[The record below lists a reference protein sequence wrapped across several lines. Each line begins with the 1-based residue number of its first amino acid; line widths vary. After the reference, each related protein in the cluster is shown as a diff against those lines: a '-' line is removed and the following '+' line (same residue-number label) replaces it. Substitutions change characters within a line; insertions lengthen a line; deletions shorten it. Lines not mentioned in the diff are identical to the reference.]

1 MEILNIIF
9 YTFSLVSILAASQ
22 VVISRNP
29 VKSVLSLVLC
39 FFSTAIL
46 WMLCESEFLSIV
58 LILVYVGAVMVL
70 FLFVVMMLDVK
81 ISFLKEGFIKYLPL
95 GISIGVLFVL
105 GIVYSITYNTII
117 SCKTF
122 AAYPENYNNVK
133 TLGEVLFTEYLYPFE
148 ISGIILLVAMIA
160 AISLTFRGS
169 QTRKHQ
175 DVTNQIK
182 VQSKERI
189 KLVDIKEN
197 E

>member
-1 MEILNIIF
+1 MEILKIIF
-9 YTFSLVSILAASQ
+9 YTFSLVSILSASQ
-22 VVISRNP
+22 VILSRNP

-46 WMLCESEFLSIV
+46 WMLCECEFLSIV

-70 FLFVVMMLDVK
+70 FLFVIMMLDVK
-81 ISFLKEGFIKYLPL
+81 RSFLKEGLVKYLPL
-95 GISIGVLFVL
+95 GIGVAILFVL

-122 AAYPENYNNVK
+122 SAYPEGYNNVK
-133 TLGEVLFTEYLYPFE
+133 ILGEVLFTEYIYPFE

-160 AISLTFRGS
+160 AISLTFRGT
-169 QTRKHQ
+169 QIRKHQ
-175 DVTNQIK
+175 DVTEQIRVK
-182 VQSKERI
+182 AKERV

>member
-1 MEILNIIF
+1 MEIIKIVF
-9 YTFSLVSILAASQ
+9 YTFSLISTLAALQ
-22 VVISRNP
+22 VILSKNP

-70 FLFVVMMLDVK
+70 FLFVVMMLDIK
-81 ISFLKEGFIKYLPL
+81 ITNLKESFIKYLPL
-95 GISIGVLFVL
+95 GVFIAILLVL

-122 AAYPENYNNVK
+122 SAYPENYNNVK
-133 TLGEVLFTEYLYPFE
+133 ILGELLFTEYLYPFE
-148 ISGIILLVAMIA
+148 LSGIILLVAMIA

-169 QTRKHQ
+169 QKRKHQ
-175 DVTNQIK
+175 DVSDQIK
-182 VQSKERI
+182 VKAKDRI
-189 KLVDIKEN
+189 KLIDIKEN

>member
-1 MEILNIIF
+1 MEILKIIF
-9 YTFSLVSILAASQ
+9 YTFSLISILSASQ
-22 VVISRNP
+22 VILSRNP

-70 FLFVVMMLDVK
+70 FLFVVMMLDIRV
-81 ISFLKEGFIKYLPL
+81 SYLKEGFIKYLPL
-95 GISIGVLFVL
+95 GISIAVLFVV
-105 GIVYSITYNTII
+105 GIVYSITYNKII

-133 TLGEVLFTEYLYPFE
+133 NLGEVLFTEYLYPFE

-169 QTRKHQ
+169 QKRKSQ

-182 VQSKERI
+182 VKAKDRF
-189 KLVDIKEN
+189 KLIDIKEN

>member
-1 MEILNIIF
+1 MDILKIIF
-9 YTFSLVSILAASQ
+9 YTFSLVSILSASQ
-22 VVISRNP
+22 VILSRNP

-46 WMLCESEFLSIV
+46 WMLCECEFLSIV

-70 FLFVVMMLDVK
+70 FLFVIMMLDIK
-81 ISFLKEGFIKYLPL
+81 ISFLKEGLVKYLPL
-95 GISIGVLFVL
+95 GIGVAVLFVF

-122 AAYPENYNNVK
+122 SAYPEGYNNVK
-133 TLGEVLFTEYLYPFE
+133 ILGEVLFTEYIYPFE

-160 AISLTFRGS
+160 AISLTFRGT
-169 QTRKHQ
+169 QVRKHQ
-175 DVTNQIK
+175 DVTEQIK
-182 VQSKERI
+182 VKAKERV

>member
-1 MEILNIIF
+1 MEILKIIF
-9 YTFSLVSILAASQ
+9 YTFSLVSILSASQ
-22 VVISRNP
+22 VILSRNP

-46 WMLCESEFLSIV
+46 WMLCECEFLSIV

-70 FLFVVMMLDVK
+70 FLFVIMMLDVK
-81 ISFLKEGFIKYLPL
+81 RSFLKEGLVKYLPL
-95 GISIGVLFVL
+95 GIGVAILFVL

-122 AAYPENYNNVK
+122 SAYPEGYNNVK
-133 TLGEVLFTEYLYPFE
+133 ILGEVLFTEYIYPFE

-160 AISLTFRGS
+160 AISLTFRGT
-169 QTRKHQ
+169 QVRKHQ
-175 DVTNQIK
+175 DVTEQIRVK
-182 VQSKERI
+182 AKERV

>member
-9 YTFSLVSILAASQ
+9 YTFSLISILAASQ
-22 VVISRNP
+22 VVLSRNP

-39 FFSTAIL
+39 FFSTAVL

-70 FLFVVMMLDVK
+70 FLFVVMMLDIK
-81 ISFLKEGFIKYLPL
+81 ISFLKEGFVKYLPL
-95 GISIGVLFVL
+95 GVSIGILFVL

-122 AAYPENYNNVK
+122 AAYPEGYNNVK

-148 ISGIILLVAMIA
+148 ISGLILLVAMIA
-160 AISLTFRGS
+160 AISLTFRGT
-169 QTRKHQ
+169 QTRKQQ
-175 DVTNQIK
+175 DVTEQIK
-182 VQSKERI
+182 VNASERV
-189 KLVDIKEN
+189 KLIDMKEN
-197 E
+197 

>member
-9 YTFSLVSILAASQ
+9 YTFSLVSLLAASQ
-22 VVISRNP
+22 VILSRNP

-70 FLFVVMMLDVK
+70 FLFVVMMLDIK

-95 GISIGVLFVL
+95 GIFVGVLFVL

-122 AAYPENYNNVK
+122 APYPEGYNNVK

-148 ISGIILLVAMIA
+148 VSGIILLVAMIA
-160 AISLTFRGS
+160 AISLTFRGT

-175 DVTNQIK
+175 DVTKQIQAK
-182 VQSKERI
+182 ATERV

>member
-9 YTFSLVSILAASQ
+9 YTFSLISILAASQ
-22 VVISRNP
+22 VVLSRNP

-70 FLFVVMMLDVK
+70 FLFVVMMLDIK
-81 ISFLKEGFIKYLPL
+81 ISFLKEGFVKYLPL
-95 GISIGVLFVL
+95 GVSIGILFVL

-122 AAYPENYNNVK
+122 TSYPEGYNNVK

-160 AISLTFRGS
+160 AISLTFRGT
-169 QTRKHQ
+169 QKRKNQ
-175 DVTNQIK
+175 DVTEQIK
-182 VQSKERI
+182 VKATNR
-189 KLVDIKEN
+189 V
-197 E
+197 